1 MTETEN
7 VHPHEINK
15 FGSLAERW
23 WDLQGEFKTL
33 HDINPLRIQFITGF
47 LAIPKKK
54 IVDVGC
60 GGGIL
65 SDRDDHAAALRRTG
79 FWGQA
84 AAGCLI
90 LALDTGR
97 ILIPHR
103 SEHCQQPNTW
113 GTWGGAIDRG
123 ESPEVAVL
131 RELSEEA
138 GFEAPVDTIPLFV
151 FRHESG
157 FRYHNFLITA
167 AREFEPRINW
177 ETEAFA

>member
-1 MTETEN
+1 
-7 VHPHEINK
+7 
-15 FGSLAERW
+15 
-23 WDLQGEFKTL
+23 
-33 HDINPLRIQFITGF
+33 
-47 LAIPKKK
+47 
-54 IVDVGC
+54 
-60 GGGIL
+60 L

-79 FWGQA
+79 FWGRA

-97 ILIPHR
+97 VLIPHR

-113 GTWGGAIDRG
+113 GTWGGAIDQG
-123 ESPEVAVL
+123 ESPEAAVL

-157 FRYHNFLITA
+157 FRYHNFLITTA
-167 AREFEPRINW
+167 GEFEPRINW
-177 ETEAFA
+177 ETQAFAWFDFGDWPQPAHFGLTAFLEDPRSNAVIENYSRANPA

>member
-1 MTETEN
+1 M
-7 VHPHEINK
+7 
-15 FGSLAERW
+15 
-23 WDLQGEFKTL
+23 
-33 HDINPLRIQFITGF
+33 
-47 LAIPKKK
+47 
-54 IVDVGC
+54 
-60 GGGIL
+60 

-177 ETEAFA
+177 ETEAFAWFEFGDWPRPAHFGLAAFLGDPHSLAVIERMSSRANRDRRPPSIPIQSVGGKLTDGTH

>member
-1 MTETEN
+1 
-7 VHPHEINK
+7 
-15 FGSLAERW
+15 
-23 WDLQGEFKTL
+23 
-33 HDINPLRIQFITGF
+33 
-47 LAIPKKK
+47 
-54 IVDVGC
+54 
-60 GGGIL
+60 L

-90 LALDTGR
+90 LALDSGR

-113 GTWGGAIDRG
+113 GTWGGAIDQG
-123 ESPEVAVL
+123 ESPETAVL

-138 GFEAPVDTIPLFV
+138 GFDAPVDTIPLYV

-157 FRYHNFLITA
+157 FRYHNFLITT

-177 ETEAFA
+177 ETRAFAWFDFGDWPQPAHFGLTAFLADPHSNAVIEKLSRAMPA